1 MLHRGS
7 RPIGGRVSP
16 ARDVSDDDC
25 VSGRMRPA
33 TIGKAARRV
42 LMQAFFTIGSLAV
55 VVPLVLV
62 AAGIAFAWGRLG
74 RRELLEERD
83 RLQVQLET
91 RRDTSDEQV
100 KRAIS
105 KMRREQATV
114 SNLALA
120 LPAVVRNL
128 NRDDLDPA
136 DVPPLILQLAEA
148 LFNPRRILLYGFRN
162 GDHQERT
169 LFLSA
174 HRGLKEVPP
183 ELREVRLDQ
192 GKIGWVAR
200 NELDML
206 QEDWETLKIKER
218 VEVSENAPGLPFEII
233 GPLVHHSKQGP
244 QVLGVLCLGDLQ
256 NRPREEKLML
266 QMVTNF
272 GSLGLITAHNL
283 KRLRKAARYDGLTG
297 LLNKKFFLEQV
308 ATSGLVACE
317 RRAQPFSIFIFDIDH
332 FKTFNDTN
340 GHPAGDALLRQMGQ
354 LIRGQLRAGDLACRY
369 GGEEF
374 VIALPNTDAAVAVE
388 VAERLRRTIE
398 AEPFD
403 HRQSQPAGFV
413 SISGGVAAFP
423 QDGSSV
429 TELIARADEALYR
442 SKKGGRNRVTRFKGV
457 EIGDAA
463 AGLPPLIERR

>member
-1 MLHRGS
+1 MH
-7 RPIGGRVSP
+7 
-16 ARDVSDDDC
+16 
-25 VSGRMRPA
+25 
-33 TIGKAARRV
+33 
-42 LMQAFFTIGSLAV
+42 AFLTLGSLAV
-55 VVPLVLV
+55 VVPLILV
-62 AAGIAFAWGRLG
+62 AAGISFACGRLG
-74 RRELLEERD
+74 RRQLLEEREEL
-83 RLQVQLET
+83 RTQLE
-91 RRDTSDEQV
+91 RSADSSSEQV
-100 KRAIS
+100 KRAIA

-114 SNLALA
+114 ANLALA
-120 LPAVVRNL
+120 LPAVVRDL

-148 LFNPRRILLYGFRN
+148 LFNPRRILLYGFRS
-162 GDHQERT
+162 GDKAERT
-169 LFLSA
+169 LYLSA
-174 HRGLKEVPP
+174 HRGLNDVPP
-183 ELREVRLDQ
+183 ELREIRLNQ

-206 QEDWETLKIKER
+206 SEDWETLKVTER
-218 VEVSENAPGLPFEII
+218 VEVAENAPGLPFEII
-233 GPLVHHSKQGP
+233 GPLVHHAKQRQ
-244 QVLGVLCLGDLQ
+244 QVLGVLCIGDPQ
-256 NRPREEKLML
+256 NRPREEKLMF

-283 KRLRKAARYDGLTG
+283 KRLRIAARHDGLTG

-308 ATSGLVACE
+308 ATTGLVACE

-374 VIALPNTDAAVAVE
+374 VLALPNTDGAAAQE

-398 AEPFD
+398 AEPFE

-457 EIGDAA
+457 EFGETRPTLVDASK
-463 AGLPPLIERR
+463 R